1 MTIKLYERYFDE
13 RADEYDI
20 DTFANDE
27 NLDNLDSE
35 KWSTDFAD
43 SITEALT
50 FMSDYNRI
58 AGHAYDGKA
67 RYWINAVWSGWF
79 GDLR

>member
-1 MTIKLYERYFDE
+1 MTIKLYEKYYRENGDH
-13 RADEYDI
+13 YDV
-20 DTFANDE
+20 DAFANDE

-35 KWSTDFAD
+35 KWSTDYAD
-43 SITEALT
+43 RITEALT

-67 RYWINAVWSGWF
+67 RYWINAVWNGWF